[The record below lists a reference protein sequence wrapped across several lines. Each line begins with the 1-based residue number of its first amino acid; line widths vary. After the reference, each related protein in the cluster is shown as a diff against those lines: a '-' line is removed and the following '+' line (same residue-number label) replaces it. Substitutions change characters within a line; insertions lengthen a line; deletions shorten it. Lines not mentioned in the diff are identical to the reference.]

1 MVRLNWMMGRAVR
14 VRWLTTPP
22 LSIYPLGE
30 EMTDTSIL
38 VLVGSLR
45 AGSTNRQ
52 LAEAAIGVAPEGVAL
67 TIFEGLSDLPFYNE
81 DIDVEGSVPA
91 AAAAYRAAV
100 AAADA
105 VLVVTP
111 EHNGTIPAVLKNAI
125 DWASRPYGASPISG
139 KPVAAIGSAF
149 GQFGGVWAHD
159 ETRKSFGIAGAT
171 VLEEIKLSVPGSMVR
186 FAEIHPKDDA
196 EVSAQLAAV
205 VRDVVAAVSEAST
218 VAAA

>member
-1 MVRLNWMMGRAVR
+1 M
-14 VRWLTTPP
+14 
-22 LSIYPLGE
+22 S
-30 EMTDTSIL
+30 DTSIL

-45 AGSTNRQ
+45 AASTNRQ
-52 LAEAAIGVAPEGVAL
+52 LAEAAIGVAPAGVTL
-67 TIFEGLSDLPFYNE
+67 TIFEGLADLPFYNE
-81 DIDVEGSVPA
+81 DLDIEGSVPP

-125 DWASRPYGASPISG
+125 DWASRPFGSSAISG
-139 KPVAAIGSAF
+139 KPLAAIGSAF

-159 ETRKSFGIAGAT
+159 EARKSFGIAGAS
-171 VLEEIKLSVPGSMVR
+171 VLEEIKLSVPGSLVR

-196 EVSAQLAAV
+196 EVAAQLSAV
-205 VRDVVAAVSEAST
+205 VRDVVAAVTEAE
-218 VAAA
+218 AA